1 MTKNLVPFA
10 LNQFLCST
18 SKTQVLGWV
27 LNPSLV
33 ILYGQAAVK
42 KITMSKGGEVI
53 LIFGE

>member
-18 SKTQVLGWV
+18 SKTQVLGAQSV
-27 LNPSLV
+27 TIHS
-33 ILYGQAAVK
+33 YGQAAVK